1 MASSI
6 RLTPKKS
13 VVLVGLMGA
22 GKSCIGELLAKR
34 LCLPFVDADEEI
46 EKAAGCSIAEI
57 FDTYGEKEFRAG
69 ERRVIKRLL
78 MQPVQ
83 IIAAGGGAF
92 MDNQTR
98 EAIRQLAIS
107 IWLKVDLEVLVSR
120 TMRRDHRPLLRGR
133 NHRDTLQRLL
143 IEREPLY
150 GTADLLVESGAEAPK
165 TTVTK
170 IFKALKNY
178 KVKDSLNEYV
188 Q

>member
-1 MASSI
+1 MVSLLSF
-6 RLTPKKS
+6 TPKKS
-13 VVLVGLMGA
+13 VILVGLMGA
-22 GKSCIGELLAKR
+22 GKTCIGELLARR

-57 FDTYGEKEFRAG
+57 FDSYGENEFRSG

-78 MQPVQ
+78 MEPVQ
-83 IIAAGGGAF
+83 IIATGGGAF

-98 EAIRQLAIS
+98 EAIKQLAIS

-120 TMRRDHRPLLRGR
+120 TTRRDHRPLLRGR

-150 GTADLLVESGAEAPK
+150 GTADLIVKSGAEAPK

-178 KVKDSLNEYV
+178 KVKDPPNEYV

>member
-1 MASSI
+1 MASLL
-6 RLTPKKS
+6 RFTPNKS
-13 VVLVGLMGA
+13 VILVGLMGA

-57 FDTYGEKEFRAG
+57 FDKYGENEFRSG
-69 ERRVIKRLL
+69 ESRVIKRLL
-78 MQPVQ
+78 MQPIQ

-133 NHRDTLQRLL
+133 SHRDTLQRLL

-150 GTADLLVESGAEAPK
+150 ETADLIVESGAEAPK
-165 TTVTK
+165 ITVTK
-170 IFKALKNY
+170 ICKALKNH
-178 KVKDSLNEYV
+178 KVKDSPNEYV